1 MTKNQNLSGL
11 LAASLIA
18 VLGAGVGVAAE
29 TAGTAPNPPAM
40 VGADRDEHGC
50 IGSAGYLW
58 CEREGACVR
67 PWELADEKGFELSE
81 EAFAE
86 YCAQPRPESSLKD

>member
-1 MTKNQNLSGL
+1 MTREQNRLGL
-11 LAASLIA
+11 LAVSLIA
-18 VLGAGVGVAAE
+18 VLGAGHTVASE
-29 TAGTAPNPPAM
+29 TAGSAASQPKM

-67 PWELADEKGFELSE
+67 PWELAEEKGFELSDK
-81 EAFAE
+81 AFAE
-86 YCAQPRPESSLKD
+86 FCAQPVPE